1 MGCLA
6 RLVGSWLI
14 GKVLGRLT
22 GRRNGRQGR
31 D

>member
-14 GKVLGRLT
+14 GKVLGRVT
-22 GRRNGRQGR
+22 RRRNGRQGTG
-31 D
+31 

>member
-14 GKVLGRLT
+14 GKVLSRVT
-22 GRRNGRQGR
+22 RRRNGRQGTG
-31 D
+31 